1 MNQGY
6 SPRGMEKVSF
16 TSMAEGTKEDY
27 ELLEELEQPYLDAL
41 PDRLLEAVVALK
53 DSFSGYQVTRYEHSL
68 QSATR
73 AHRDGR
79 DEEYVVAALL
89 HDIGDELAP
98 YTHGEMMGA
107 VLRPYI
113 RPEVVWVVEKHGLF
127 QAYYYAHHSGGDRN
141 ARDKYRDH
149 EWFDAC
155 AEFCERYDQNC
166 FDPEYESLP
175 LGFFEPMVRRV
186 FAEPRYLDEDA

>member
-1 MNQGY
+1 
-6 SPRGMEKVSF
+6 MEKVSF